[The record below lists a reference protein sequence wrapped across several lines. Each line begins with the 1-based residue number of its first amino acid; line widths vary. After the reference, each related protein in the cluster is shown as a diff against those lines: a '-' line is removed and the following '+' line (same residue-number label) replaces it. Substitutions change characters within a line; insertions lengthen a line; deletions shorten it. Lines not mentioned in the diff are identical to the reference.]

1 MKEYEDSAC
10 ERLMHSAAKLFAQKG
25 FDGTTTR
32 QIVADAGSSLS
43 SLQAHFQ
50 SKESLYRA
58 VIERTLNTFC
68 ELNAPIINEIR
79 SAETDGSLD
88 ADTAWGLI
96 VELTTQI
103 LDWAFS
109 AAYRN
114 EISIINR
121 EILMSE
127 ENGQELPRAAFLL
140 YELFENLFEF
150 CAGMKNQDWIKM
162 MSFSLVTSAFDYANY
177 PRVINYV
184 LGCGANQPENLTML
198 KTGAKDYLLTCA
210 RANLDAHKS
219 C

>member
-1 MKEYEDSAC
+1 MKGYEDSAY

-50 SKESLYRA
+50 SKECLYHA

-68 ELNAPIINEIR
+68 ERNAPIINEIR
-79 SAETDGSLD
+79 STETSGSLD
-88 ADTAWGLI
+88 ADTAWDLI

-103 LDWAFS
+103 LDWAFN

-140 YELFENLFEF
+140 YELFEKLFEF
-150 CAGMKNQDWIKM
+150 CAGVKNQDWIKT

-177 PRVINYV
+177 PRVINRV
-184 LGCGANQPENLTML
+184 LGRSADQPENLTIL
-198 KTGAKDYLLTCA
+198 KTAAKDYLLTCA
-210 RANLDAHKS
+210 RANIDAHTS